1 MITIHK
7 GKTYSTNITLD
18 VKPQRTDINTYSLNQ
33 LEDDK
38 HIYKPIHDSEKQ
50 INTNMPINIIVIII
64 VFYLQLVQRY

>member
-50 INTNMPINIIVIII
+50 INTNMPINIIIII
-64 VFYLQLVQRY
+64 SIIIIIIIS